1 MKKKV
6 ILLVAAAGFLFSCTD
21 RTVNQIIQSQKAHIV
36 ALAYQSRSESF
47 DTVFTGC
54 SAAIYNVSAVPLV
67 TLNSDTLL
75 PLNLDYSFFETYG
88 IEASPG
94 ESLTMRVTAGEQ
106 ASSATVLQPG
116 ALTVTSPA
124 AQIVCISSGES
135 TEVAWNPASFAE
147 WYGLVFHWSVQWYD
161 TYSLTYHYTFV
172 DTLAVTGETA
182 LSISAERLWAKP
194 DTNWVATDWLG
205 FYYLVAG
212 NGTKPVAGEAGN
224 FIGEGTG
231 FLVGMYLTDW
241 FILQPCY
248 ALQQTSG
255 LEPPTDR
262 PYEDMFK
269 RLFKKHK
276 S

>member
-1 MKKKV
+1 MKRKA
-6 ILLVAAAGFLFSCTD
+6 LLLVVAAALLFSCTD
-21 RTVNQIIQSQKAHIV
+21 RTVNQIIQSQMAHIV
-36 ALAYQSRSESF
+36 ALVYQSRSESF

-54 SAAIYNVSAVPLV
+54 SAAVYNVSVVPLV

-75 PLNLDYSFFETYG
+75 PLNLDYSFFEKYN

-94 ESLTMRVTAGEQ
+94 ESLTMRVTASEQ
-106 ASSATVLQPG
+106 SASAKVLQPG
-116 ALTVTSPA
+116 ALIVTSPA
-124 AQIVCISSGES
+124 SQSVCISSGES
-135 TEVAWNPASFAE
+135 TGVAWNPASFAE
-147 WYGLVFHWSVQWYD
+147 WYGLVFHWSVQWFD
-161 TYSLTYHYTFV
+161 TYSFTYHYTFV

-182 LSISAERLWAKP
+182 LSISAGQLWAKP

-224 FIGEGTG
+224 FTGDGTG

-241 FILQPCY
+241 FILLPCY
-248 ALQQTSG
+248 GLQQASG
-255 LEPPTDR
+255 LEPPSEP
-262 PYEDMFK
+262 PYEDMKKRFFK
-269 RLFKKHK
+269 RGK